1 MRRVAVFGL
10 GFVGLPLALSFSM
23 RGCEVTGVDI
33 DEELFE
39 ELNQGQSHHLEV
51 YEGRSLVEILREQLA
66 AGRFRAVS
74 DGRAAMQECDN
85 IIVTVGIP
93 VEGNQH
99 DMKPLIDVCH
109 TVGQGLKKGDLVLI
123 RSTVIPGTTRD
134 VILPILEQ
142 ESGLKAGSDFYLAY
156 SSERIAEGRAFHEFE
171 HMPAA
176 LAGLNEECS
185 QRAFELMSMV
195 TKAPIMQASAMEVV
209 ETSKVM
215 ENISRD
221 VNIAISN
228 EFARFCK
235 NMGIDVFEV
244 IAVANTHQRVNL
256 LTPGPGV
263 GGYCLPNALYY
274 LLPKAREL
282 DVGLPLLQTARQV
295 NDEMPR
301 YVADL
306 VLRNLPVAPAQARIA
321 ALGLAMKDYSNDDR
335 MSPALAVIAA
345 LEKAGCQVRAYDP
358 AVPNFYPFKVDS
370 LEEAVKGAHG
380 IVVLTRQHELD
391 EVDFKV
397 FKGLMA
403 DEVQPFIVDTKN
415 VYDPEVARQHGFR
428 LERL

>member
-1 MRRVAVFGL
+1 MKKVAMFGL

-23 RGCEVTGVDI
+23 RGCEVIGVDI
-33 DEELFE
+33 DEELVTD
-39 ELNQGQSHHLEV
+39 LNRGHSHHLEV
-51 YEGRSLVEILREQLA
+51 YEGRGLPEILREQLA
-66 AGRFRAVS
+66 AGRFRAVI
-74 DGRAAMQECDN
+74 DGRIAMQECDN
-85 IIVTVGIP
+85 IIITVGIP

-99 DMKPLIDVCH
+99 DMTPLTEVCR

-134 VILPILEQ
+134 IILPILEQ
-142 ESGLKAGSDFYLAY
+142 ESDLTAGADFYLAY

-185 QRAFELMSMV
+185 QRAFSLMSIV
-195 TKAPIMQASAMEVV
+195 TQAPIMQASSMEVV

-221 VNIAISN
+221 VDIAMSN
-228 EFARFCK
+228 EFTRFCK
-235 NMGIDVFEV
+235 NMGIDIFEV
-244 IAVANTHQRVNL
+244 VAVANTHQRVNL

-274 LLPKAREL
+274 LLPKAQEL
-282 DVGLPLLQTARQV
+282 NVPLPLLQTARQV

-301 YVADL
+301 YVSDL

-345 LEKAGCQVRAYDP
+345 LEEAGCQVRAYDP
-358 AVPNFYPFKVDS
+358 AVPNHYPFKVDS
-370 LEEAVKGAHG
+370 LEEAVTGAHG
-380 IVVLTRQHELD
+380 IVILARQHGLD
-391 EVDFKV
+391 AVNFDLFKR
-397 FKGLMA
+397 LMA
-403 DEVQPFIVDTKN
+403 PEGQPFIVDTKN
-415 VYDPEVARQHGFR
+415 LYDPELVWQNGFK

>member
-1 MRRVAVFGL
+1 MKKVAMFGL
-10 GFVGLPLALSFSM
+10 GFVGLPLALSFSI

-33 DEELFE
+33 DEELVKQ
-39 ELNQGQSHHLEV
+39 LNQGHSHHLEV
-51 YEGRSLVEILREQLA
+51 YEGRSLVEILQEQLA
-66 AGRFRAVS
+66 AGRFHAVS
-74 DGRAAMQECDN
+74 DGSTAMQECDN

-99 DMKPLIDVCH
+99 DMKPLIEVCR

-134 VILPILEQ
+134 IILPILEE

-185 QRAFELMSMV
+185 QRAFNLMSIV
-195 TKAPIMQASAMEVV
+195 TKAPIMQASSMEVV

-221 VNIAISN
+221 VNIAMSN
-228 EFARFCK
+228 EFTRFCK
-235 NMGIDVFEV
+235 NIGIDIFEV
-244 IAVANTHQRVNL
+244 IETANTHQRVNL

-282 DVGLPLLQTARQV
+282 NVDLPLLQTARQV

-306 VLRNLPVAPAQARIA
+306 VLRNLPVPPSQARIA

-345 LEKAGCQVRAYDP
+345 LEKAGCEVRAYDP
-358 AVPNFYPFKVDS
+358 AVPNQYPFKFS
-370 LEEAVKGAHG
+370 RLEEAVKGAHG
-380 IVVLTRQHELD
+380 IVLLTRQHELD
-391 EVDFKV
+391 EIDLNLL
-397 FKGLMA
+397 KGLMA
-403 DEVQPFIVDTKN
+403 TDGKPFIVDTKN
-415 VYDPEVARQHGFR
+415 QYNPELVRQHGFQ

>member
-1 MRRVAVFGL
+1 MKKVAMFGL

-23 RGCEVTGVDI
+23 RGCEVIGVDI
-33 DEELFE
+33 DEELVTD
-39 ELNQGQSHHLEV
+39 LNRGHSHHLEV
-51 YEGRSLVEILREQLA
+51 YEGRGLPEILREQLA

-74 DGRAAMQECDN
+74 DGHLAMQECDN

-99 DMKPLIDVCH
+99 DMTPLIEVCR

-134 VILPILEQ
+134 IILPILEQ
-142 ESGLKAGSDFYLAY
+142 ESGLTAGTDFYLAY

-176 LAGLNEECS
+176 LAGLDEES
-185 QRAFELMSMV
+185 SRRAFNLMSIV
-195 TKAPIMQASAMEVV
+195 TKAPIVQASSMEVV

-221 VNIAISN
+221 VDIAMCN
-228 EFARFCK
+228 EFTRFCK
-235 NMGIDVFEV
+235 NMGIDIFEV
-244 IAVANTHQRVNL
+244 VEVANTHQRVNL

-274 LLPKAREL
+274 LLPKAQEL
-282 DVGLPLLQTARQV
+282 EVPLRLLQTARQV
-295 NDEMPR
+295 NDEMPH
-301 YVADL
+301 YVANL

-345 LEKAGCQVRAYDP
+345 LKEAGCQVRAYDP
-358 AVPNFYPFKVDS
+358 AVPNYYPFKVDS
-370 LEEAVKGAHG
+370 LEEAVAGAHG
-380 IVVLTRQHELD
+380 IVILARQRGLDALNFEL
-391 EVDFKV
+391 

-403 DEVQPFIVDTKN
+403 REGQPFIVDTKN
-415 VYDPEVARQHGFR
+415 LYDPELVWQHGFK